1 MVVEEE
7 GEERKQGRMYRKERK
22 KESLELI
29 PK

>member
-22 KESLELI
+22 KESLVLI
-29 PK
+29 P